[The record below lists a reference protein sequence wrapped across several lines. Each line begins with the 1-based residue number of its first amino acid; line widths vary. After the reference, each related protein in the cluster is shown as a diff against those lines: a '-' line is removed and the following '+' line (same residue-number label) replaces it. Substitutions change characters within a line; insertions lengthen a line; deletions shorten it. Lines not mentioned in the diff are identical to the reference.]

1 MDPTL
6 LRTRSILE
14 EIGVVDQSV
23 LPDIIGNSW
32 QRTLNLGLDP
42 VSAPIAEVVSSIDLH
57 ERSEKLDSVMRFIRP
72 ELEILS
78 TQVAGPNFL
87 VAAADADGIVLDVV
101 IDEQFKQSV
110 CGKIVPLGA
119 NWAEDLTGTNGIGTV
134 LFTGQSCSVSGPE
147 HFFKGLSGL
156 TCVGSPV
163 FDSSGK
169 LVAAIDISSEGS
181 THALHSAALAKIAAQ
196 NVEDQI
202 FYHAHTGEI
211 IIKFH
216 QRQDFL
222 TTRSGAML
230 ALSLDGQIMGT
241 NSIARELLKTR
252 GFGTAAHYADIFT
265 SQFEPILKR
274 ILKGETIQVQDWF
287 KDSYFAR
294 LLPTFVTKTKPS
306 MTKVF
311 LPTESVYHLKKPTE
325 KVIVRR
331 VFVDEVIRQNLRL
344 GKKSAQKGLPVMI
357 VGGPGTGKN
366 TIAEEIHSYVSEEHN
381 FIIFDC
387 STANVDSIE
396 SRLAAKLGSTLNNG
410 ISQHFTIDPNK
421 GGTIYFDRID
431 LLPIDAASTLSSLL
445 NRFLHQRHVSPS
457 EVKWTILSSTETDDF
472 NTVYNE
478 QLKKLMDRLSGFSL
492 FLPKLK
498 NRSDF
503 HHLSFAM
510 LKSISPKH
518 SLSKDAEDALK
529 NNATIKN
536 LYDLDWSLRT
546 LSTQHHEGIIREE
559 GVMRILGIHALELT
573 PCEKCLGNFSKRSN
587 CINIR
592 QVMRDCNCNVALA
605 ARQLG
610 VSRNTV
616 YTHAT

>member
-1 MDPTL
+1 MNPTL
-6 LRTRSILE
+6 LRTRCILE
-14 EIGVVDQSV
+14 EIGVVDQSA
-23 LPDIIGNSW
+23 LPEVIGSSW

-42 VSAPIAEVVSSIDLH
+42 VSAPIAEVVSSTDLH

-72 ELEILS
+72 ELEVLS

-87 VAAADADGIVLDVV
+87 VAAADADGIVLDVI
-101 IDEQFKQSV
+101 IDEQFKNSA
-110 CGKIVPLGA
+110 CGKEVPLGA
-119 NWAEDLTGTNGIGTV
+119 NFAEDQRGTNAIGTV
-134 LFTGQSCSVSGPE
+134 LFTGQSCSVLGSE
-147 HFFKGLSGL
+147 HFFKSDGSLSCAGA
-156 TCVGSPV
+156 PI
-163 FDSSGK
+163 FSSTGE
-169 LVAAIDISSEGS
+169 LVATIDISSEVS
-181 THALHSAALAKIAAQ
+181 TNVLHSAALAKIAAQ

-202 FYHAHTGEI
+202 FYHTHTGDI

-216 QRQDFL
+216 PRQDFL
-222 TTRSGAML
+222 TTRSGGMM

-241 NSIARELLKTR
+241 NSTARELIKAR
-252 GFGTAAHYADIFT
+252 GLGLAHYADIFA

-274 ILKGETIQVQDWF
+274 ILNGEIIQIQDWLER
-287 KDSYFAR
+287 SYFAR
-294 LLPTFVTKTKPS
+294 LIPTFVTKTKPS

>member
-42 VSAPIAEVVSSIDLH
+42 VSAPIAEVVSSTDLH

-72 ELEILS
+72 ELEVLS

-87 VAAADADGIVLDVV
+87 VAAADADGIVLDVI
-101 IDEQFKQSV
+101 IDEQFKKSA
-110 CGKIVPLGA
+110 CGKEVPLGA
-119 NWAEDLTGTNGIGTV
+119 NFAEDQRGTNAIGTV
-134 LFTGQSCSVSGPE
+134 LFTGQSCSVLGSE
-147 HFFKGLSGL
+147 HFFKSDSGLSCAGA
-156 TCVGSPV
+156 PI
-163 FDSSGK
+163 FSSTGE
-169 LVAAIDISSEGS
+169 LVATIDISSEVS
-181 THALHSAALAKIAAQ
+181 TNVLHSAALAKIAAQ

-202 FYHAHTGEI
+202 FYHTHTGEI

-216 QRQDFL
+216 PRQDFL
-222 TTRSGAML
+222 TTRSGGMM

-241 NSIARELLKTR
+241 NSTARELIKAR
-252 GFGTAAHYADIFT
+252 GLGLAHYADIFA

-274 ILKGETIQVQDWF
+274 ILNGEIIQIQDWLER
-287 KDSYFAR
+287 SYFAR
-294 LLPTFVTKTKPS
+294 LIPTFVTKTKPS

-325 KVIVRR
+325 NVIARR

-410 ISQHFTIDPNK
+410 ISQHFTIDPSK

>member
-6 LRTRSILE
+6 LKTRSVLE

-23 LPDIIGNSW
+23 LSDVIGDSW

-42 VSAPIAEVVSSIDLH
+42 VNAPTAEVVSSTDL
-57 ERSEKLDSVMRFIRP
+57 RQRLEKLDSVMRFIRP

-78 TQVAGPNFL
+78 TQIAGPNFL
-87 VAAADADGIVLDVV
+87 VAAADADGVVLDVV
-101 IDEQFKQSV
+101 IDEQFKKSA

-134 LFTGQSCSVSGPE
+134 LVTGQSCSVSGPE
-147 HFFKGLSGL
+147 HFFKDLGGL

-169 LVAAIDISSEGS
+169 LVAAIDISSEVS
-181 THALHSAALAKIAAQ
+181 TNVLHSAALGKIAAQ
-196 NVEDQI
+196 NVEDQL
-202 FYHAHTGEI
+202 FYNAHKDDI
-211 IIKFH
+211 VIKFH
-216 QRQDFL
+216 PRQDFL
-222 TTRSGAML
+222 STKRGAML
-230 ALSLDGQIMGT
+230 ALSLGGQIMGT

-287 KDSYFAR
+287 KSSYFAR
-294 LLPTFVTKTKPS
+294 LLPTFVAKTNPS
-306 MTKVF
+306 MTNVF

-325 KVIVRR
+325 NVIARR
-331 VFVDEVIRQNLRL
+331 VFVDEVIRQNLKL

-357 VGGPGTGKN
+357 FGGPGTGKN
-366 TIAEEIHSYVSEEHN
+366 TIAEEIHSCVNEEQN
-381 FIIFDC
+381 FITFDC

-396 SRLAAKLGSTLNNG
+396 SRLAAKLGSTLNDSK
-410 ISQHFTIDPNK
+410 SQHFTIDPSK

-431 LLPIDAASTLSSLL
+431 LLPTGAASTLSSLL
-445 NRFLHQRHVSPS
+445 NRFLHQRHSSTP

-472 NTVYNE
+472 NKIYNGP
-478 QLKKLMDRLSGFSL
+478 LRKLMDRLSGFSL

-498 NRSDF
+498 NRSDL
-503 HHLSFAM
+503 HHLTYAM

-518 SLSKDAEDALK
+518 SLSKDAEGALQ

-546 LSTQHHEGIIREE
+546 LSTQHHEGIIRKE
-559 GVMRILGIHALELT
+559 GVTRILGIHALELS
-573 PCEKCLGNFSKRSN
+573 PCDKCLGNFSKESN

-592 QVMRDCNCNVALA
+592 QVMRDCNGNVALA

>member
-6 LRTRSILE
+6 LRTRSVLE
-14 EIGVVDQSV
+14 DIGVVDQSV
-23 LPDIIGNSW
+23 LSDVIGNSW

-42 VSAPIAEVVSSIDLH
+42 INTPTAKVVSNTDLR

-72 ELEILS
+72 EIEILS
-78 TQVAGPNFL
+78 TQIAGPNFL
-87 VAAADADGIVLDVV
+87 VAAADADGVVLDVV
-101 IDEQFKQSV
+101 IDEQFKKSA

-134 LFTGQSCSVSGPE
+134 LVTGQSCSVSGPE
-147 HFFKGLSGL
+147 HFFKDLGGL

-169 LVAAIDISSEGS
+169 LVAAIDISSEVS
-181 THALHSAALAKIAAQ
+181 IHALHSSALAKIAAQ
-196 NVEDQI
+196 NVEDQL
-202 FYHAHTGEI
+202 FYHAHKGDI

-222 TTRSGAML
+222 TTRSGGMM

-241 NSIARELLKTR
+241 NSTARELIKAR
-252 GFGTAAHYADIFT
+252 GLGLAHYADIFA

-274 ILKGETIQVQDWF
+274 ILNGEIIQIQDWLER
-287 KDSYFAR
+287 SYFAR
-294 LLPTFVTKTKPS
+294 LIPTFVTKTKPS

-387 STANVDSIE
+387 STANVGSIE

-410 ISQHFTIDPNK
+410 ISQHFTIDPSK